1 MHPLLAG
8 SRQPPLL
15 LSYDPRDSQAQ
26 LIAERIALNA
36 HEVGIS
42 VQVSLSG
49 AEDIRLLRIALP
61 GYAASEPQFNFTLS
75 MMIARLALPG
85 AVPSIGAGFVSAWIA
100 RSDRRVIVALIIL
113 LLAIFLPAHY
123 RLWEKFPLWYHLTF
137 LGSLILLTLL
147 GARLKSVLELTQ
159 HKMT

>member
-1 MHPLLAG
+1 MMRGSIAVVAG
-8 SRQPPLL
+8 
-15 LSYDPRDSQAQ
+15 
-26 LIAERIALNA
+26 LITWVVIATGLD
-36 HEVGIS
+36 V
-42 VQVSLSG
+42 
-49 AEDIRLLRIALP
+49 LLRIALP

-85 AVPSIGAGFVSAWIA
+85 AVPSVGAGFVSAWIA
-100 RSDRRVIVALIIL
+100 RSDRRVIVVLIII

-147 GARLKSVLELTQ
+147 GARLKSLVF
-159 HKMT
+159 KS

>member
-1 MHPLLAG
+1 MMRGAMAVVVG
-8 SRQPPLL
+8 
-15 LSYDPRDSQAQ
+15 
-26 LIAERIALNA
+26 LIIWVTIATGLD
-36 HEVGIS
+36 V
-42 VQVSLSG
+42 
-49 AEDIRLLRIALP
+49 LLRVVLP

-137 LGSLILLTLL
+137 LLSLILLPLL
-147 GARLKSVLELTQ
+147 GAKLKTLIVKS
-159 HKMT
+159 